1 MSITKEEKEK
11 LLNEISF
18 NLKKI
23 NKKYL
28 DVSITVSQLIKNG
41 YVTGKVL
48 SDYDGMKEDKKNL
61 NEIYLK
67 DVENCLNFE
76 DDKRF
81 ILAYKDFCL
90 CFNKFKVSL
99 NNLECFSLKLFAE
112 YLKITRTVT
121 ETKDYLGKID
131 VLLDSIYK
139 EDYIFTCDNSY
150 LVFKDRFDVLNERYL
165 KRVATYNEKLL
176 LIMLEQSSDI
186 VLDYYSILCE
196 IYGSVRYL
204 LEDDLYYY
212 CRNNN
217 LQYKM

>member
-1 MSITKEEKEK
+1 MTITIEEKKE
-11 LLNEISF
+11 LLNEIRI
-18 NLKKI
+18 KMRKI

-28 DVSITVSQLIKNG
+28 DVSIIVSRLIENG

-48 SDYDGMKEDKKNL
+48 SDYDEIKVYQKNL
-61 NEIYLK
+61 NEVYLVG
-67 DVENCLNFE
+67 VENTLNLE
-76 DDKRF
+76 DEISF
-81 ILAYKDFCL
+81 ILAYKNFSL

-99 NNLECFSLKLFAE
+99 KKLECFSLKLLAE

-121 ETKDYLGKID
+121 ETKNYLDKID
-131 VLLDSIYK
+131 FLLDSIYK

-150 LVFKDRFDVLNERYL
+150 LVFKDRFDVLNNRYL
-165 KRVATYNEKLL
+165 RWIAKYNEKLL
-176 LIMLEQSSDI
+176 LIVLERKSDI

>member
-1 MSITKEEKEK
+1 MSITIEEKKE
-11 LLNEISF
+11 LLNKIYSD
-18 NLKKI
+18 LKKI
-23 NKKYL
+23 NIKCL
-28 DVSITVSQLIKNG
+28 EVSNLVTELKENG

-99 NNLECFSLKLFAE
+99 NNLERFLLKLFAE

-165 KRVATYNEKLL
+165 KWVATYNEKLL

-186 VLDYYSILCE
+186 VLDYYSILCG
-196 IYGSVRYL
+196 IYGFVRYL

-212 CRNNN
+212 CRNNK